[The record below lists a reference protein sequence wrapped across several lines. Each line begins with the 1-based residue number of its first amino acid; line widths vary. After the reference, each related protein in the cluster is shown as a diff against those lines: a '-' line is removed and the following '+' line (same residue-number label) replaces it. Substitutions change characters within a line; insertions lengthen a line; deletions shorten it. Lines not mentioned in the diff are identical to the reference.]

1 MIDSVRIATRKTS
14 KNMVQNQN
22 ITKNS
27 RKHNKTQQ
35 RKKCRK
41 QSTVE
46 KQEKQEKQGHGGPLQ
61 SNHQLERT
69 FTSHS
74 TSGTSQLSHFLHLRK
89 KSNQETNVNQSN
101 KANDTFNL

>member
-1 MIDSVRIATRKTS
+1 LPQENIQKHGS
-14 KNMVQNQN
+14 KPKYNQ
-22 ITKNS
+22 KQQ
-27 RKHNKTQQ
+27 KTQQ
-35 RKKCRK
+35 NTTKKKSAKFRK

-74 TSGTSQLSHFLHLRK
+74 TSGKSQLSHFLHLRK